1 MSAHWFQTILISI
14 LLCCSLGKPFLSR
27 DRRSR
32 GLKSTE
38 KTSTLPGVL
47 IVVARYQENLSPLNW
62 IKLYPHLVYN
72 RGSDTVDFTS
82 TAMRVNTGRE
92 SYIYLHHIIKHYN
105 ELSNVTI
112 FLQADASN
120 NPGGVHSPS
129 VRANVEALA
138 SGKKFLPAAS
148 DGFAFLSVEN
158 NCESKLMSS
167 LIKRQFELIDKLLHT
182 HNAEQMLTTSY
193 ATVLNYT
200 VPNPRFAPQGLFAV
214 TRQAVH
220 NNPVEYYESILQHLS
235 HEVSPLFGHF
245 MERAWP
251 EVFHTKCSAD
261 PVQFY
266 CLPGPLDSSC

>member
-1 MSAHWFQTILISI
+1 M
-14 LLCCSLGKPFLSR
+14 LCWCNGKPLLR
-27 DRRSR
+27 DRRHIR
-32 GLKSTE
+32 GLKNIQQG
-38 KTSTLPGVL
+38 PDVL
-47 IVVARYQENLSPLNW
+47 IVVARYRENLSPLSW
-62 IKLYPHLVYN
+62 IKAYPHLVYN
-72 RGSDTVDFTS
+72 RGLDTVDFTS
-82 TAMRVNTGRE
+82 TAMSINTGRE
-92 SYIYLHHIIKHYN
+92 SYIYLHHIIKHYH

-129 VRANVEALA
+129 VRSNVEGLA
-138 SGKKFLPAAS
+138 SGRMTLPAES
-148 DGFAFLSVEN
+148 DGFAFLSVEK

-167 LIKRQFELIDKLLHT
+167 LIKRHFELIDQLLHT
-182 HNAEQMLTTSY
+182 HNAEQMLTSSY

-220 NNPVEYYESILQHLS
+220 NNPIEYYESILKLLS

-261 PVQFY
+261 PVKFF
-266 CLPGPLDSSC
+266 CLPGPLNTHC

>member
-1 MSAHWFQTILISI
+1 MTFIM
-14 LLCCSLGKPFLSR
+14 LCFCRGKPFLR
-27 DRRSR
+27 DRRPR
-32 GLKSTE
+32 GLKSSQ
-38 KTSTLPGVL
+38 KVSASPQHLPPVL
-47 IVVARYQENLSPLNW
+47 IVVARYRENISPLHW
-62 IKLYPHLVYN
+62 IKAYPHLVYN
-72 RGSDTVDFTS
+72 RGSDIVDFTS
-82 TAMRVNTGRE
+82 SMMTVNTGRE
-92 SYIYLHHIIKHYN
+92 SYIYLHHIIKNYN

-129 VRANVEALA
+129 VRMNVEALA
-138 SGKKFLPAAS
+138 GGKKTLPAES
-148 DGFAFLSVEN
+148 DGFAFVSVEN
-158 NCESKLMSS
+158 NCQSKVMSS
-167 LIKRQFELIDKLLHT
+167 LVKRQFEMIDRLLHT
-182 HNAEQMLTTSY
+182 HNAEHMLTTSY
-193 ATVLNYT
+193 ASVLNYT

-261 PVQFY
+261 PVQFF
-266 CLPGPLDSSC
+266 CLPGPLNSTC